1 VSKEL
6 EGGKVWT
13 EESHSKNPS
22 GENKKEAGFRTD
34 ERTTK
39 REYIPARNQSTAIR
53 TRLSIDTMH
62 HLFCTGFDH
71 EDTIFG
77 IHQL

>member
-1 VSKEL
+1 MSKGL

-22 GENKKEAGFRTD
+22 GENKKEAGLRTD
-34 ERTTK
+34 ERATK
-39 REYIPARNQSTAIR
+39 REYISAPNQSTAIR

-62 HLFCTGFDH
+62 NLFCAGFDD

-77 IHQL
+77 IHQH